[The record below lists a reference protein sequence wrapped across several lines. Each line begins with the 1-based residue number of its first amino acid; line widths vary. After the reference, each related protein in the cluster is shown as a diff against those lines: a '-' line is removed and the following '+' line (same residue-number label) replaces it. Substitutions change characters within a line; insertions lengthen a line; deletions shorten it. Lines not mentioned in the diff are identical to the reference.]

1 MASRHIL
8 AVVQRDLQL
17 ICALRRVL
25 EENGFPSLTVARNS
39 EEAILYM
46 RGVGI
51 YQDRSRYP
59 LPSVA
64 ILDSQ
69 NPECVDLEVL
79 AWMRERDAFSAL
91 PVIFLC
97 EESHSLMHVG
107 CALDPASFIVDR
119 ANFEDLLDALRNLI
133 GPESIAAIQSFNS
146 LHQHP

>member
-1 MASRHIL
+1 MTSRHIL

-17 ICALRRVL
+17 ISALRRVL
-25 EENGFPSLTVARNS
+25 GENGFPSLTVARNS
-39 EEAILYM
+39 QEAILYM

-69 NPECVDLEVL
+69 NPESVDLEVL
-79 AWMRERDAFSAL
+79 AWMRERSAFSAL
-91 PVIFLC
+91 PIIFLC
-97 EESHSLMHVG
+97 KESHSLAHVG
-107 CALDPASFIVDR
+107 CALDPASYIVDR

-133 GPESIAAIQSFNS
+133 GPESIAAVQSFNS
-146 LHQHP
+146 FHQHP

>member
-17 ICALRRVL
+17 ICALRSVL
-25 EENGFPSLTVARNS
+25 EENGFLSLTVARNS

-51 YQDRSRYP
+51 YQDRSRHP

-69 NPECVDLEVL
+69 NPESVDLEVL
-79 AWMRERDAFSAL
+79 AWMRERHAFSAL

-97 EESHSLMHVG
+97 EESHSSAHVG

-133 GPESIAAIQSFNS
+133 GPQSIAAIQPFNS
-146 LHQHP
+146 FHPRP